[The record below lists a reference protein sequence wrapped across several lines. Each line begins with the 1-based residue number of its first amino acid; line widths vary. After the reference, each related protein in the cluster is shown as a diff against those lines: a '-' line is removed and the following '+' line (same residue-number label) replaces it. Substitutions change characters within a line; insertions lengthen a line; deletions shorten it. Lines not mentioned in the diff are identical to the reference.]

1 MHKTNQAPSFLCNEI
16 PFTYIVK
23 AFQELTIAEL
33 YDLTK
38 VRQEIFVV
46 EQDCVFTDSDGH
58 DPLAYHLIVFD
69 ADNAI
74 AGYARFLPA
83 GTIYDKATIGRVLTI
98 QKYRKTG
105 LGRKVFS
112 LALAALDLY
121 LGPQPIKI
129 QAQSYLLTFYESFGF
144 TIISDAYLDTG
155 ILHNDMVRW

>member
-1 MHKTNQAPSFLCNEI
+1 MKINQTQPFLCNEI

-23 AFQELTIAEL
+23 AFQELTITEL
-33 YDLTK
+33 YNITK

-58 DPLAYHLIVFD
+58 DPLAYHLLVFD
-69 ADNAI
+69 EEQNI

-112 LALAALDLY
+112 LAIDALYQY

-144 TIISDAYLDTG
+144 SAISAAYLDTG
-155 ILHNDMVRW
+155 ILHNDMVKP